1 MHSNVRKMLSA
12 IGYAVSFGNGAFA
25 ILGNPI
31 AALRSRLPRPAVQR
45 IQDRNHLIHLI
56 IN

>member
-12 IGYAVSFGNGAFA
+12 IGYTLPFGSGAFA
-25 ILGNPI
+25 ISGNRF
-31 AALRSRLPRPAVQR
+31 AALRRRAPRHAVLR
-45 IQDRNHLIHLI
+45 IQDRNHLIHLF